1 MIRAVIEDTWRQSR
15 QQAVFLVM
23 LAVMLVVLI
32 GGIAL
37 PRPIVH
43 ADGVNE
49 FGTILSERPMPFFA
63 QRWTEAYASTLQK
76 GDQVSRTAAR
86 AAIFTDRNLTPAE
99 RNSRLQ
105 AAMQEDRRARNEAV
119 SRATDMPEYRRAV
132 EYYIYLVVGAM
143 FKITML
149 LFIAACAGYFPAML
163 GTGAVD
169 IVLSKPLSRLQIYS
183 ARYLGGITLYT
194 AAMTAFC
201 ALLFVGIGLRT
212 GVFHYRIFY
221 AIPLL
226 VFTAMLLYSLLALIG
241 TAGRSATMAM
251 VVGYLFY
258 VVVDFIVGR
267 LFAAQPLLETMGWE
281 SVATVIKVLRN
292 VLPNFGMLNDMALNS
307 LLHVPLFDPAPF
319 AIAIVWL
326 LGCFGLG
333 YWIFSQRDY

>member
-23 LAVMLVVLI
+23 LAIMLVVLI

-63 QRWTEAYASTLQK
+63 QRWTAAYASTLLK
-76 GDQVSRTAAR
+76 GDEISR
-86 AAIFTDRNLTPAE
+86 AAANLTDRNLTQGERISRMRAAAAE
-99 RNSRLQ
+99 Q
-105 AAMQEDRRARNEAV
+105 QRARNEAV
-119 SRATDMPEYRRAV
+119 SRATDVPEYRRAV
-132 EYYIYLVVGAM
+132 EYYIYLVGGAM

-163 GTGAVD
+163 ATGAVD

-201 ALLFVGIGLRT
+201 ALLFLGIGLRT

-258 VVVDFIVGR
+258 VVVDFLVGR
-267 LFAAQPLLETMGWE
+267 LFAAQPLLETLGWE

-333 YWIFSQRDY
+333 YWIFKQRDY